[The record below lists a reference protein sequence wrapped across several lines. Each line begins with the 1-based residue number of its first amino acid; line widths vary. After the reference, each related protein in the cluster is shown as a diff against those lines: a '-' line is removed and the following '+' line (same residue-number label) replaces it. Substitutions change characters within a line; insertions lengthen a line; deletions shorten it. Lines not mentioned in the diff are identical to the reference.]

1 MGAKIGEQNDFQLRC
16 LTKWHIIRNF
26 RQTELKDYFAEEQL
40 EIVLFVLKAA
50 IVNVPIEVEGHLQG
64 FIS

>member
-1 MGAKIGEQNDFQLRC
+1 
-16 LTKWHIIRNF
+16 
-26 RQTELKDYFAEEQL
+26 LKDYFAEEQL